1 MQDEIQIDNI
11 STSSDCHSID
21 GRLDISPQDAAA
33 AEGSDILKEAKCAD
47 GEACEGSKGEMN
59 KDTPIDEN
67 MPVYEQVGWKD
78 KVQRFLR
85 DYPIAKNFAEQIG
98 MEIANDKGLSLDAS
112 CLEKALAITLAKEY
126 VAPDKLAE
134 DEDFLQKYILCNESI
149 KDRIIDGYFES
160 LQQNLPPRSISSRGH
175 MTITPPSKPKSIAE
189 AGSVIRAMLNNRRI

>member
-21 GRLDISPQDAAA
+21 GRQDISPQDAAA
-33 AEGSDILKEAKCAD
+33 AEGSDILKKAKCAD
-47 GEACEGSKGEMN
+47 GEACEGSEGEID

-78 KVQRFLR
+78 KVQRFLH

-98 MEIANDKGLSLDAS
+98 REIAKDKGLSLDAS

-134 DEDFLQKYILCNESI
+134 DEEFLQKYILCNESI

-160 LQQNLPPRSISSRGH
+160 LQQNLPPRSISSRGQ

-189 AGSVIRAMLNNRRI
+189 AGSVIRAMLNNRRV

>member
-21 GRLDISPQDAAA
+21 GRQDISPQDAAE

-47 GEACEGSKGEMN
+47 GEACEGSEGEMN

-98 MEIANDKGLSLDAS
+98 REIAKDKGLSLDAS

-134 DEDFLQKYILCNESI
+134 DEEFLQKYILCNESI

-160 LQQNLPPRSISSRGH
+160 LQQNLPPRSISSRGQ